1 MMIKRSAV
9 LLLGLLGLMLVSC
22 SGLRP
27 LSQLKIG
34 IWAAERDLW
43 EEAVFRWAKVLQAD
57 PNSAAAHNNLAVAY
71 EKKGMIAEA
80 RQEYDLARKL
90 APQNSYIKINIER
103 FKTNVEPKED
113 KSGQAKPEK
122 EKKTYE
128 LP

>member
-1 MMIKRSAV
+1 MGAIMIKRSAV

-22 SGLRP
+22 SGPRP

-43 EEAVFRWAKVLQAD
+43 QEAVFRWAKVLQAD

-80 RQEYDLARKL
+80 RQEYELARKL
-90 APQNSYIKINIER
+90 APQNSYIKINFER

-113 KSGQAKPEK
+113 KN
-122 EKKTYE
+122 KTHE

>member
-1 MMIKRSAV
+1 MIKRSAV

-22 SGLRP
+22 FGPRP

-43 EEAVFRWAKVLQAD
+43 QEAVFRWAKVLQAD

-80 RQEYDLARKL
+80 RQEYELARKL
-90 APQNSYIKINIER
+90 APQNSYIKINFER

-113 KSGQAKPEK
+113 KLGQAKPEK

>member
-113 KSGQAKPEK
+113 KPGQAKPEK

>member
-1 MMIKRSAV
+1 MMIKRPAV

-22 SGLRP
+22 SGPRP
-27 LSQLKIG
+27 LSQLRIG

-43 EEAVFRWAKVLQAD
+43 EEAVFRWTKVLQAD

-80 RQEYDLARKL
+80 KQEYELARKL
-90 APQNSYIKINIER
+90 APQNSYIKINFER
-103 FKTNVEPKED
+103 FKTNVELKED
-113 KSGQAKPEK
+113 KPGQAKPEK
-122 EKKTYE
+122 KKETHE

>member
-1 MMIKRSAV
+1 MMIKRAAL
-9 LLLGLLGLMLVSC
+9 LLLGVLGLMLVSC
-22 SGLRP
+22 SGPRP

-43 EEAVFRWAKVLQAD
+43 EEAIFRWAKVLQAN
-57 PNSAAAHNNLAVAY
+57 PNSAPAHNNLAVAY

-80 RQEYDLARKL
+80 RQEYELARKL
-90 APQNSYIKINIER
+90 APQNSYIKVNYDR
-103 FKTNVEPKED
+103 FKTSVEPKED
-113 KSGQAKPEK
+113 KPGQAKPDK